1 MLRDKSLIPLS
12 RQHQHALALCVR
24 IDRAQP
30 IADRDVEVWRAEIKQ
45 QFQQE
50 IGIHFAA
57 EEEVL
62 FPVARKF
69 PELVPLVDELV
80 AEHAWLRREF
90 SRAENNLM
98 SSEDLPRFAG
108 KLSEHVRKEERLLFE
123 RVQELSSAQE
133 MAALG
138 VSLGNALQEASQSC
152 TVPNDATRLRAG
164 KAREELD

>member
-1 MLRDKSLIPLS
+1 LLRDKNLIPLS

-50 IGIHFAA
+50 IEFHFAA
-57 EEEVL
+57 EEEAL

-69 PELVPLVDELV
+69 PELVSLVDELV

-98 SSEDLPRFAG
+98 SSEDLPRFAER
-108 KLSEHVRKEERLLFE
+108 LSQHIRKEERLLFE
-123 RVQELSSAQE
+123 RMQQLLSAQE

-138 VSLGNALQEASQSC
+138 VSLGNVLQEASQSC

-164 KAREELD
+164 KD